1 MGFMGLSETYLI
13 FWKFIE
19 ELMVRSTMITH
30 LIIIQQKWSS
40 ILLSGGGVQA
50 GPIKGGERLQVR
62 GDRHAFMTVVLE
74 SLEI

>member
-30 LIIIQQKWSS
+30 LIIIQQKWNS
-40 ILLSGGGVQA
+40 ILSGGWVQA

-62 GDRHAFMTVVLE
+62 DDRHAFMTVVLE